1 MSFSMIS
8 SMGNFLPKKAVAAG
22 GVSVTA
28 NWVAVGGSGII
39 AKSTDGNV
47 WTPAA
52 SKGGITLAG
61 EGVAYGK
68 DNLGGNLWV
77 AVGQGGLIA
86 KSTDG
91 NTWTPAATSTYG
103 NVGGITSVGQSV
115 AYGKDASGAGLWV
128 AGGQGGLIAKSTDGN
143 TWTPAATSTYGN
155 VGGITGAGRG
165 VAYGKDSLGNGLWVA
180 VGYGGLIA
188 KSTDGNTW
196 TPAATST
203 YGNVGGIT
211 TYGFGVAYGKDNLG
225 AGLWVAVG
233 YGGLIA
239 KSTDGNTWT
248 PAATSTYGNVG
259 GITTIGRGVAYGK
272 DASGAGL
279 WVAVGYGG
287 LIAKSTDGN
296 TWTPAA
302 SNGGLTNY
310 AFGVAY
316 GKDDLGSGLWVAVGQ
331 GGLIAKSTDGNVWTP
346 AATSTYGNVGGITGS
361 GYGVAFNRILSEEE
375 TNYSFTISPAVDSS
389 SVTILG
395 LNYKVYTFTNT
406 TANYYTIT
414 KTGPSSATIYYMCV
428 GAGGSGYVG
437 GGGGGQ
443 FREGSISVVSPQTM
457 SLTVG
462 GGGAAGNRGT
472 SSTMVFSVET
482 AKNITSLGGFAGTTS
497 FGGTSGDNVN
507 FGGSTN
513 AYGGGGGGA
522 GGAGENGYSG
532 GYGGDGGLPKKP
544 TVAGI
549 SAVYP
554 NTWWAAGGPGGYV
567 AGNSYAGAGSGQNG
581 YGSGKGIS
589 TIYPGYNTTIDYN
602 PNARNNTGSGGGSS
616 QVQNTGGSGIIVLA
630 LPA

>member
-22 GVSVTA
+22 GVSITGQ
-28 NWVAVGGSGII
+28 WVAVGDGGVI

-52 SKGGITLAG
+52 TSTDGTKGGLTSVG
-61 EGVAYGK
+61 YGVTYGK
-68 DNLGGNLWV
+68 DNLGAGLWV
-77 AVGQGGLIA
+77 AVGGGGLIA

-91 NTWTPAATSTYG
+91 NVWTPAATK
-103 NVGGITSVGQSV
+103 GGITNGHGV
-115 AYGKDASGAGLWV
+115 AYGKDNLGAGLWV
-128 AGGQGGLIAKSTDGN
+128 AVGQGGI
-143 TWTPAATSTYGN
+143 
-155 VGGITGAGRG
+155 
-165 VAYGKDSLGNGLWVA
+165 
-180 VGYGGLIA
+180 IA

-211 TYGFGVAYGKDNLG
+211 TPGYGVAYGKDNLGAGLWVAVGGGGLIAKSTDGNVWTPAATKGGITDYGLGVAYGKDNLG

-248 PAATSTYGNVG
+248 PAATVSGVLGKG
-259 GITTIGRGVAYGK
+259 GITSTGRGVAYGK

-279 WVAVGYGG
+279 WVAVGQGEV
-287 LIAKSTDGN
+287 IAKSTDGN
-296 TWTPAA
+296 VWTTAA
-302 SNGGLTNY
+302 TSTYSNVGGITTYGL
-310 AFGVAY
+310 GVAY
-316 GKDDLGSGLWVAVGQ
+316 GKDNLGAGLWVAVGQ
-331 GGLIAKSTDGNVWTP
+331 GGIIAKSTDGNVWTP
-346 AATSTYGNVGGITGS
+346 AAGLAANKGGITNNGR
-361 GYGVAFNRILSEEE
+361 GVAFNRILSEEE

-443 FREGSISVVSPQTM
+443 FREGSIYVVSPQTM
-457 SLTVG
+457 TLSVG
-462 GGGAAGNRGT
+462 GGGAAGNRGS

-482 AKNITSLGGFAGTTS
+482 GKNITSLGGFAGTTS
-497 FGGTSGDNVN
+497 LGGTSGDGL
-507 FGGSTN
+507 FAGGSTSS
-513 AYGGGGGGA
+513 YGGGGGGA
-522 GGAGENGYSG
+522 GGAGQNGSASG
-532 GYGGDGGLPKKP
+532 GGDGGLPKK
-544 TVAGI
+544 TAVAGI

-567 AGNSYAGAGSGQNG
+567 AGNSYAGAGSGE
-581 YGSGKGIS
+581 YAYAPGKGIS
-589 TIYPGYNTTIDYN
+589 TIYPGYNTTIIHI